1 MGQVYVLI
9 SRVTDPKNFLLCGV
23 PPKDLWEDVS
33 QAWIRAG
40 YNVHDCWRRA
50 CSVTN
55 EWKYDAGL
63 GPLKDRVQQRISME
77 RKIPLKNRTLAEVLN
92 PQPEASFV
100 MKRLLDILSRLLC
113 VEVLFNFCI
122 F

>member
-9 SRVTDPKNFLLCGV
+9 YRVTDPGNFLCCGV

-55 EWKYDAGL
+55 EWKYVEGS
-63 GPLKDRVQQRISME
+63 GPLKARVQQRICME

-92 PQPEASFV
+92 PQPEASLV
-100 MKRLLDILSRLLC
+100 IKRLLESFSRLPH
-113 VEVLFNFCI
+113 VAVV
-122 F
+122 